1 MSEAEYQS
9 ILGKARDYALD
20 GDYQSAYSH
29 YEEVK
34 KVIES
39 RGLRFESPA
48 VKRVCHSNIVL
59 IRRILI
65 SVRGRWMRSPLFSRK
80 SKDCNKHIVIA
91 KVTVNYL
98 QLGMGITN
106 MNENVDLRPDHPF
119 QFNSM
124 I

>member
-48 VKRVCHSNIVL
+48 VKRVCHSNVAL

-65 SVRGRWMRSPLFSRK
+65 SVRGRWMKFPLFSRR
-80 SKDCNKHIVIA
+80 SRDYSKHIVIA
-91 KVTVNYL
+91 IVTGNYL
-98 QLGMGITN
+98 LLGMRITK
-106 MNENVDLRPDHPF
+106 MNENVDLRPDHPL

-124 I
+124 T